1 MRVPRDCQT
10 TSPPPIINPLP
21 QLDHDLKYTVP
32 SGGGLDLSFLAARLV
47 PPSMVHEEDAP
58 WDFDS
63 LLQEVTLEFTAEAEA
78 KADAAK
84 ADREAR
90 LESKGPAAAA
100 GVEAAVG
107 GGDAAGKV
115 SRRRGGVA

>member
-1 MRVPRDCQT
+1 M
-10 TSPPPIINPLP
+10 P

-90 LESKGPAAAA
+90 LESKGAAAAA
-100 GVEAAVG
+100 GAAAVG
-107 GGDAAGKV
+107 GGDAAGKG
-115 SRRRGGVA
+115 SRRRGGGV